1 MWIWNHKNGDLK
13 PQSTNITLDLIGEI
27 IDLSN
32 VRHFSITNGVFGWI
46 WVNQLDNWQSE
57 LWFPP
62 CIYQKKHGKKKQ
74 PSKNLKHLSFLFP
87 IDECI
92 YQLIYQSADV
102 SIFIVILYISQKLPN
117 SSHSPATDWS
127 VHPLSASATP
137 LPPQLSPQRPWRS
150 RPVSL
155 QQHRSRSRC
164 PAGPPMCQKWD
175 HPTIF
180 LKG

>member
-1 MWIWNHKNGDLK
+1 MRKMGESIGQLTKRAMIPSLYLSKKTWKN
-13 PQSTNITLDLIGEI
+13 
-27 IDLSN
+27 
-32 VRHFSITNGVFGWI
+32 
-46 WVNQLDNWQSE
+46 
-57 LWFPP
+57 
-62 CIYQKKHGKKKQ
+62 KQ
-74 PSKNLKHLSFLFP
+74 PSKNLKHSSFLFP

-102 SIFIVILYISQKLPN
+102 SIFIPKKLPS

-137 LPPQLSPQRPWRS
+137 LRPQLSPQRPWRS
-150 RPVSL
+150 RPVSP